1 VGVGWGGQGQRYGRN
16 GCARECASTLQ
27 PLGLLRVCSGFIS
40 RVKTDGVPHMFVM
53 TVLFA
58 LCQLA
63 PTPAMCCHPVCCRQ
77 PQAILGVHPTWQRT
91 VMFEFPR
98 IRFQHTPV
106 TKTQQRALLEAGG
119 GGRGGGGRDEGTQRG
134 VVWAAVQLHR
144 VPLAWHAFV
153 WSCDVVSG
161 PALTSVMQLEL
172 TRFVCMQERC
182 HSRVT
187 RFQAFAV
194 TN

>member
-119 GGRGGGGRDEGTQRG
+119 GGRGGGGGAGTRG
-134 VVWAAVQLHR
+134 RRGGLCGQQYNCTACRLHGMH
-144 VPLAWHAFV
+144 LYGH
-153 WSCDVVSG
+153 
-161 PALTSVMQLEL
+161 VML
-172 TRFVCMQERC
+172 
-182 HSRVT
+182 SRA
-187 RFQAFAV
+187 RP
-194 TN
+194 